1 MQFLVTA
8 FDYTDEGVQARRTSA
23 REQHIA
29 FSNQLIKRGQ
39 MIFGIAL
46 LNENGKMIG
55 SSCVYDF
62 PAKEDLENMLK
73 SEPYITEKVWEKIEI
88 SLCKVGPSF
97 EKR

>member
-39 MIFGIAL
+39 FFTINLAQSQIFRI
-46 LNENGKMIG
+46 K
-55 SSCVYDF
+55 S
-62 PAKEDLENMLK
+62 LK
-73 SEPYITEKVWEKIEI
+73 Y
-88 SLCKVGPSF
+88 F
-97 EKR
+97 